1 MRGVRSSRVVE
12 VRVVVL
18 VLDVKGGVREVCF

>member
-18 VLDVKGGVREVCF
+18 VLDVEGGVREVCF